1 VLKTS
6 VQFRLTRMGVINSP
20 LCSKAAENQLPM
32 LTLSDVDRTIE
43 AAK

>member
-32 LTLSDVDRTIE
+32 LTLSDVDRMIE